1 MGDTAG
7 SGTFAEASR
16 RVFRPRV
23 LLDDWGG
30 RISIGPEIRVEVVTV
45 GKRGTEFERLGVDW
59 TQMQYHPQE
68 MLHPALELRLLHL
81 TWWFH

>member
-16 RVFRPRV
+16 RVLRPRL

-30 RISIGPEIRVEVVTV
+30 RISIGAEI
-45 GKRGTEFERLGVDW
+45 GVDGGNCGG
-59 TQMQYHPQE
+59 
-68 MLHPALELRLLHL
+68 
-81 TWWFH
+81 TWNRVRAAGVGQDSDAI